1 MLTRAAAGSV
11 VAIVAIVVAS
21 ACGGDAGAG
30 EDRRAE
36 VAARGALV
44 MPFDLERT
52 THVFEPDG
60 SGGVQT
66 VVADD
71 ARDTEQIALVRRHLR
86 EEAER
91 FARGDF
97 GDPAAIHGH
106 DMPGLAELERGHAAI
121 DVSYADVE
129 RGARITYRTDD
140 ADLVDALHDWFAAQ
154 VDDHGAHAQGGHP

>member
-1 MLTRAAAGSV
+1 MLIRAAGGLV
-11 VAIVAIVVAS
+11 VAIAVAS
-21 ACGGDAGAG
+21 ACGGDGG
-30 EDRRAE
+30 DRRAE

-71 ARDTEQIALVRRHLR
+71 ARDTEQIALVRGHLR
-86 EEAER
+86 EEAAR

-106 DMPGLAELERGHAAI
+106 DMPGLAELERGHAGI

-140 ADLVDALHDWFAAQ
+140 AELVDALHDWFAAQ
-154 VDDHGAHAQGGHP
+154 VDDHGAHAEEGHR